1 MKRSRHAKYNAKKRA
16 LKTSMQIQDAN
27 SSPSQTIAFDLIQQ
41 QTQDDV
47 SSSSVS
53 SSSPV
58 EVKTNIVFNPLQHRT
73 QGGSKDL
80 STSDKVRYIK
90 NEWSSVPLCDSCR
103 ISSNVT
109 STISIIKDVS
119 AMDLLIECLIRESRL
134 SKNNLNEIPE
144 IPLEFYNLAKSI
156 TEPTNDQLINDN
168 EDMWIEF
175 GQWLKLKEPFSK
187 RDVCQHLKSQWKRLS
202 HAAEIRNSKIEEIS
216 EIEEKKTIIEK
227 NKMIVSAQDNNI
239 KNFRYVTNSE
249 CIVDSCD
256 KTLVHLDELDDF
268 NAVIEA
274 TKAINSYYFHMLDNP
289 IHRSRSFWKN
299 LAERFGA
306 FISYGDLPYTSSDT
320 ASSHNIDHQDCV
332 NDLLFALQPISNSV
346 NRFVNKYY
354 EHYYTKLSKLTMGP
368 FVPRTFG
375 IFPTIAIN
383 FNVISNYHWD
393 SNDDP
398 NGLCFLV
405 ALGDFE
411 GGELCFPQLQIL
423 VKLKPGQIVA
433 FPSYLLLH
441 GNLPIIRGIRF
452 SIVYFVHANF
462 LSKKF
467 EDFHKNN
474 DNDTII
480 KIQDLYNSQG
490 HNPKRIS
497 LKKAQQF
504 QIEEESSENLT
515 DKRRYKD
522 DLIRGRRGLRHED
535 LLE

>member
-1 MKRSRHAKYNAKKRA
+1 MKRSRHTKYNAKKR
-16 LKTSMQIQDAN
+16 LQKTSMQVQDTN
-27 SSPSQTIAFDLIQQ
+27 SSSQTIAFDLIEQ

-53 SSSPV
+53 SSPS
-58 EVKTNIVFNPLQHRT
+58 HRT
-73 QGGSKDL
+73 QGGSRDL
-80 STSDKVRYIK
+80 STSDIVRYMK
-90 NEWSSVPLCDSCR
+90 NEWSSVPLCAFCR

-109 STISIIKDVS
+109 TISIMKDISV
-119 AMDLLIECLIRESRL
+119 MDLLIECLIRESRQ
-134 SKNNLNEIPE
+134 SKNNNEIPE

-156 TEPTNDQLINDN
+156 TESTNDQLMNN
-168 EDMWIEF
+168 NKDMWIKF
-175 GQWLKLKEPFSK
+175 GQWLELKKPISK
-187 RDVCQHLKSQWKRLS
+187 SDVHQHLKSQWKRLS
-202 HAAEIRNSKIEEIS
+202 HAAEIRNSKVLEIS
-216 EIEEKKTIIEK
+216 KEILEIEKKKSTINK
-227 NKMIVSAQDNNI
+227 KKMIVSAQDNNI

-249 CIVDSCD
+249 CIVDGCG
-256 KTLVHLDELDDF
+256 KTLVHLDGLDDF

-306 FISYGDLPYTSSDT
+306 FISYGDLPYTTSDT
-320 ASSHNIDHQDCV
+320 ASSHNIDHQNCV

-368 FVPRTFG
+368 FSLMVTLSLLLG
-375 IFPTIAIN
+375 
-383 FNVISNYHWD
+383 Y
-393 SNDDP
+393 
-398 NGLCFLV
+398 GLCFLV